1 VRPALDR
8 REFLAAT
15 ATLCVGAVI
24 PSARAIAQPV
34 QGTSVDVLIMSYYKD
49 PRPERLTGFFA
60 EFQKL
65 PNAGNWIA
73 YPPLAGF
80 FAVVFRADPN
90 QGRKLFV
97 APMSSSSA
105 EAFAA
110 ALQLSGN
117 PSNKAMADRI
127 RASLTQNGM
136 HDQKLAAE
144 LANLPDRLED
154 LKIASATHLDILWGA
169 AFASGDAKFVNMI
182 MDFYAQTAN
191 RSETVALDIA
201 RTAVA
206 ITGGPKD
213 VLSELRG
220 KYGDDGARQIGL
232 AATALWAI
240 KSNARQH
247 PFVNAA
253 LGKYIDEHP
262 GTPAQRALAAVR
274 PKAQP

>member
-1 VRPALDR
+1 M
-8 REFLAAT
+8 LAGT
-15 ATLCVGAVI
+15 H
-24 PSARAIAQPV
+24 AIAQPA
-34 QGTSVDVLIMSYYKD
+34 QGTSVDALMMSYYKD

-65 PNAGNWIA
+65 PNAKNWNV

-80 FAVVFRADPN
+80 FAIIFRADPG
-90 QGRKLFV
+90 QSKKLFV
-97 APMSSSSA
+97 APMSNSSA

-110 ALQLSGN
+110 ALQLSAN

-127 RASLTQNGM
+127 RASLSQNGM

-191 RSETVALDIA
+191 RSPSTALDIA
-201 RTAVA
+201 TIVVA
-206 ITGGPKD
+206 LGGGPKD
-213 VLSELRG
+213 IFGEVRG
-220 KYGDDGARQIGL
+220 RYGDEGARQIIY

-240 KSNARQH
+240 AANAKQH
-247 PFVNAA
+247 LFVARA
-253 LGKYIDEHP
+253 VAKYVEDHP
-262 GTPAQRALAAVR
+262 GTPAQKTLAALR
-274 PKAQP
+274 LKEP